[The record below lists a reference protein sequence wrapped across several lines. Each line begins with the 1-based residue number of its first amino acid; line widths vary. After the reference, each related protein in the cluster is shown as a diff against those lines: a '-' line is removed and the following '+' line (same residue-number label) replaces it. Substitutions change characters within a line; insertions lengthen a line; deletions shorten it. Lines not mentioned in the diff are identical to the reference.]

1 MRTIDTYIIDTY
13 IIDTD
18 IIDTD
23 MLSASIPVEN
33 SFQVRWNS
41 VLIVFVGCVLF
52 QSEYQLQTTAGKKW
66 FCRNDYNWYLHSG
79 LFSSFWPSMQ
89 YVSMSHTH
97 TNPWLSAVNNSE
109 LLLLVSIDVIIV
121 LATLDWTSQ
130 HKLIAMKLETMQQ
143 LPANNIVQLLL
154 NNRSPDSTSNYL
166 NQRRTRKLCWW
177 DT

>member
-52 QSEYQLQTTAGKKW
+52 QSEYQLQTTAGKK
-66 FCRNDYNWYLHSG
+66 
-79 LFSSFWPSMQ
+79 
-89 YVSMSHTH
+89 
-97 TNPWLSAVNNSE
+97 
-109 LLLLVSIDVIIV
+109 
-121 LATLDWTSQ
+121 
-130 HKLIAMKLETMQQ
+130 
-143 LPANNIVQLLL
+143 
-154 NNRSPDSTSNYL
+154 
-166 NQRRTRKLCWW
+166 
-177 DT
+177 